1 SNLIREFCKLYNFQR
16 QDDLSVSSAAS
27 LLKENFNDTFLS
39 EKREN
44 SEKQYVSLSV
54 PMTTSIQ
61 PTLTKFKAI

>member
-1 SNLIREFCKLYNFQR
+1 
-16 QDDLSVSSAAS
+16 DLSVSSAAS